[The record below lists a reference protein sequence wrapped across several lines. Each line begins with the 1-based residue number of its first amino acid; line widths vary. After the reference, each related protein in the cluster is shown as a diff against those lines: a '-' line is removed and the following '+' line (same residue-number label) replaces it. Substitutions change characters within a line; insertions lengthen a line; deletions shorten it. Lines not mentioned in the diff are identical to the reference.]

1 MVNMT
6 ALLSIAHVSGLPLR
20 FRAVLALA
28 GLAGLAYLLLGPL
41 TTGTAH
47 VLLKGS
53 GVLLLAGSALQLRCA
68 GSGWLVL
75 IMLLGASGD
84 MLLAIPG
91 LFMAGAVC
99 FALGHAVAIAFYL
112 RHRREAT
119 IGDMIVMAALMA
131 YGLGMPALLTPAE
144 QSFGATLV
152 YALLLCTMAA
162 TLWLSR
168 FPRLAATGA
177 LLFIASDTLLVLR
190 MGDRTLIDPLVDGAL
205 VWASYFGGQWL
216 ITLGVARGLLAKA
229 AHGQ

>member
-1 MVNMT
+1 MT
-6 ALLSIAHVSGLPLR
+6 ALLSIDGSSGLPIR
-20 FRAVLALA
+20 FRAVLAMA

-41 TTGTAH
+41 TTGPAH

-75 IMLLGASGD
+75 IMLLGGSGD

-91 LFMAGAVC
+91 LFIAGAAC
-99 FALGHAVAIAFYL
+99 FALGHATAIAFYL
-112 RHRREAT
+112 RHRRDAA
-119 IGDMIVMAALMA
+119 IGDLIVMVALMA
-131 YGLGMPALLTPAE
+131 YGLGMPVLLAPPG
-144 QSFGATLV
+144 QGFGATLV
-152 YALLLCTMAA
+152 YGLLLCAMAA
-162 TLWLSR
+162 SLWLSR
-168 FPRLAATGA
+168 FPRLAAIGA

-190 MGDRTLIDPLVDGAL
+190 MGDVTLIDPLVDGAL
-205 VWASYFGGQWL
+205 VWASYFSGQWL